1 MLVQLPID
9 PSNLDFDKIDT
20 LQKEIE
26 QVYHFERD
34 VATARVQ
41 DAAFDG
47 TVGKIN
53 DYMDKY
59 RRTYEDREYNR
70 DPIDDNMKRAERR
83 NADAARR
90 QFEASKQALD
100 L

>member
-1 MLVQLPID
+1 MPID
-9 PSNLDFDKIDT
+9 PSNLDFDNIDKV
-20 LQKEIE
+20 QKEIE

-41 DAAFDG
+41 DTAFDG

-53 DYMDKY
+53 DYMGKY
-59 RRTYEDREYNR
+59 RKTYLDSEYNR

-83 NADAARR
+83 NADRARR
-90 QFEASKQALD
+90 TFEATKQALD